1 MSADDLVRLLDEL
14 GQRLGPTGE
23 YVFALAVRQVYV
35 DAAIYIGAWL
45 VVVIALAIVARP
57 LYWWTQD
64 GDSYSDRGLMATLGA
79 MCAGFVLVGL
89 TVAALLSL
97 ASLLN
102 PEYAALR
109 SILGSV
115 RPQ

>member
-1 MSADDLVRLLDEL
+1 MNADDLVRLLDEL

-45 VVVIALAIVARP
+45 VVVIGLAIVARP
-57 LYWWTQD
+57 LYRWTQD
-64 GDSYSDRGLMATLGA
+64 DRSSGERGLAAALGA
-79 MCAGFVLVGL
+79 MCAGFVLVIL

-109 SILGSV
+109 SLLGSV
-115 RPQ
+115 Q